1 MTGPP
6 PSPLPLASPC
16 FHSLATTA
24 STSSPTS
31 ATTAS
36 PTYCQPQCPPCQ
48 DALSPSTRCWRT
60 PHADPAPPSR
70 PRPLPRPLPRPRKQ
84 RTKTPTQ
91 FSPPCV
97 HVQRNF
103 STYDVFP
110 PRLAL
115 TRSSSPT
122 SMRLSLLLLAAAA
135 STCTAIHPLTTPS
148 SPSSPSVLPPVTGT
162 HTARP
167 SPPLAPA
174 FHCAALA

>member
-31 ATTAS
+31 ATTAA
-36 PTYCQPQCPPCQ
+36 PTHCQPQSPPCQ

-60 PHADPAPPSR
+60 PHADLVPPSR

-97 HVQRNF
+97 HVQRI
-103 STYDVFP
+103 
-110 PRLAL
+110 LAPTTTFATPA

-122 SMRLSLLLLAAAA
+122 SMRLSILLLAAAA
-135 STCTAIHPLTTPS
+135 STSTAIHPLTTAS
-148 SPSSPSVLPPVTGT
+148 SPSSPSAPPLITGT

-167 SPPLAPA
+167 SPPLALA